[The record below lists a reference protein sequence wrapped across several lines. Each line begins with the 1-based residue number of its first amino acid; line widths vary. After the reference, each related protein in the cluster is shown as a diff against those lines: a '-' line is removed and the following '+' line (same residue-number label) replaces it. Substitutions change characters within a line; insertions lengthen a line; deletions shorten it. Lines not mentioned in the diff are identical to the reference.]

1 MNKTFCVLLSSL
13 ALLSAVHSFAADAP
27 VAQANANPA
36 YQQLRHIH
44 TVDAAYEVQNLTL
57 VRDVGTFQLK
67 SGTLCLLAPVE
78 GMVTGAVFRGEG
90 SFHLKS
96 DDPREQNQLKAL
108 TKDAGMD
115 EEFEKLVLRFADG
128 TADELGKALTTKSS
142 VGCPGDVLE
151 ENQKYL
157 RTEFSY
163 NLSGRLLQPVL
174 AGKPDGFFAAFFRG
188 KKYGRL
194 SFWIDPAGLVEFD
207 LQPEEVALIASNE
220 SKEGVWYAGHLLN
233 EARNGWRVIR
243 TNHRAG
249 MVKNVNQKMDVTIEK
264 NAHLSATVTGTF
276 QSHVDGLR
284 VVPLDLFEKLR
295 VSKVTDSTG
304 TPLSWIQE
312 KEKEDSQ
319 FFVILDKPAAK
330 GEQLSIT
337 TTYAGKDAVRNEGGG
352 NYYPVV
358 RDRWY
363 PNTHLGDYANYQITF
378 RIPRN
383 LTMVATGTL
392 VSQKNEGNQNVSE
405 WKTEAPIGVAGF
417 NFGDFITENVK
428 LEKEGVTV
436 AGYVNRQVPDVFNQI
451 LNAAESSKLDGPSMA
466 GGWHVSGYTLG
477 SLSTTPMLKKS
488 VAEAALSVELYT
500 NFFGPVPYKSLN
512 ITQQTAFGYGQA
524 WPGLVFLPITYFLDT
539 TQRHQFGMDLLKGQ
553 YWKVVEPHEVA
564 HEWWGHSIGW
574 SGYRDQW
581 MSEGFADFSASLF
594 IQYIR
599 KDRGAYQQ
607 FWKDQRE
614 MLLEKDNFGHRP
626 NDVGA
631 VTMGYR
637 VNTSKVGGYTGQNML
652 YPKGAYILHM
662 LRQMMYS
669 NKTGDAEFKVMMQDL
684 VKTYRNQPVSTEDF
698 KAMVEKHMTPGMDAA
713 GNRKMDWFFDEWV
726 YGTEIPS
733 YKMDSKAET
742 GADGKVSY
750 TISIT
755 QSGVSPTFRMVV
767 PLYYELADGKVGMLG
782 QLLLVGNQTNT
793 QKIPFS
799 GTVPQRL
806 MINYNDDI
814 LTAN

>member
-13 ALLSAVHSFAADAP
+13 VLLSAVHSFAADAP
-27 VAQANANPA
+27 IAQANANPA
-36 YQQLRHIH
+36 YEQLRHIH
-44 TVDAAYEVQNLTL
+44 TVAAAYEVQNLTL
-57 VRDVGTFQLK
+57 VRDVGIFQLK
-67 SGTLCLLAPVE
+67 SGTICLLAPVE

-96 DDPREQNQLKAL
+96 DDPREQNQMKAL
-108 TKDAGMD
+108 TKDVGMD
-115 EEFEKLVLRFADG
+115 EGFERLVLRFADS
-128 TADELGKALTTKSS
+128 TAEELGKALTTKSS
-142 VGCPGDVLE
+142 DGCPGDVLE
-151 ENQKYL
+151 ESQKYL

-220 SKEGVWYAGHLLN
+220 SKEGEWYAGHLLA
-233 EARNGWRVIR
+233 EARQGWKVIR

-249 MVKNVNQKMDVTIEK
+249 LVKNVNQKMDVTIEK

-304 TPLSWIQE
+304 NPLSWIQE

-319 FFVILDKPAAK
+319 FFVILDKPVAK
-330 GEQLSIT
+330 GEEFSIT
-337 TTYAGKDAVRNEGGG
+337 TIYSGKDAVRNEGGG
-352 NYYPVV
+352 NYYPIA
-358 RDRWY
+358 RDSWY
-363 PNTHLGDYANYQITF
+363 PNTYLGDFATYQITF
-378 RIPRN
+378 RIPKN
-383 LTMVATGTL
+383 LTMVATGSL
-392 VSQKNEGNQNVSE
+392 VSQRNEGSQNISE
-405 WKTEAPIGVAGF
+405 WKTEAPIAVAGF

-436 AGYVNRQVPDVFNQI
+436 TGYVNRQVPDVINEI
-451 LNAAESSKLDGPSMA
+451 LNVADSSTLQGPA
-466 GGWHVSGYTLG
+466 HTTWHVSGLTLG

-488 VAEAALSVELYT
+488 VAEAALSVELYS
-500 NFFGPVPYKSLN
+500 NFFGPMAYKSLN

-524 WPGLVFLPITYFLDT
+524 WPGLVFLPISYFLDT
-539 TQRHQFGMDLLKGQ
+539 TQRNQLGLEFSRDQ

-564 HEWWGHSIGW
+564 HEWWGHSLGFA
-574 SGYRDQW
+574 SYRDQW

-594 IQYIR
+594 IEYIR
-599 KDRGAYQQ
+599 KDRGAYLS
-607 FWKDQRE
+607 FWKNKRE
-614 MLLEKDNFGHRP
+614 LLLEKDNYGHRP
-626 NDVGA
+626 IDVGS

-637 VNTSKVGGYTGQNML
+637 INTAKVSGRTGQHML

-669 NKTGDAEFKVMMQDL
+669 NKTGDADFKAMMQDL

-698 KAMVEKHMTPGMDAA
+698 KAMVEKHMTPGMNAA
-713 GNRKMDWFFDEWV
+713 GNGKMDWFFDEWV

-733 YKMDSKAET
+733 YKMDSKTES
-742 GADGKVSY
+742 GADGKVIY
-750 TISIT
+750 TLSIT
-755 QSGVSPTFRMVV
+755 QSGVSPSFRMVV
-767 PLYYELADGKVGMLG
+767 PVYYELADGKVGQLG
-782 QLLLVGNQTNT
+782 QLLLVGNETRT